1 MSRRV
6 LIACLNSSETSGDGA
21 AAVRCIRHG
30 AGDRGRAR
38 YGLGRGGDW
47 GLAVCM
53 CMPHPA
59 CGRARMGHGCVWAE
73 RVGRG
78 QAESSRGARANEQP
92 FVRAANLYSIERI
105 VSSCVFAFFGIQ
117 DSECDSGSG
126 FAVAPNEVHGM
137 CFRNCGQIDSV
148 DLV

>member
-1 MSRRV
+1 MEGHHSGFIGFGIGDSGSS
-6 LIACLNSSETSGDGA
+6 LIPA
-21 AAVRCIRHG
+21 
-30 AGDRGRAR
+30 RAR

-92 FVRAANLYSIERI
+92 FVPKRKPSGAIANRTQVLTQGR
-105 VSSCVFAFFGIQ
+105 
-117 DSECDSGSG
+117 
-126 FAVAPNEVHGM
+126 
-137 CFRNCGQIDSV
+137 RT
-148 DLV
+148 